1 MYINRTKNHLIQNQ
15 LRRLR
20 TLTERGDT
28 VVEVLISIAVVSL
41 VLGGAFVTAN
51 RSLQGTRDAQER
63 QNALKMAE
71 AQVEKIKYTAGANP
85 QSIFGASTPAGYCI
99 VSGGVWDESDPR
111 CTFDGN
117 GFAPATTQP
126 SYDVTITRS
135 GNLFTVR
142 STWTKIGTDRQN
154 TVELKYRAYP

>member
-1 MYINRTKNHLIQNQ
+1 MIKNHTIKK
-15 LRRLR
+15 RLR
-20 TLTERGDT
+20 TLAERGDT

-71 AQVEKIKYTAGANP
+71 AQVEKIKYTAGATP
-85 QSIFGASTPAGYCI
+85 QVIFGTSTPAAYCLLA
-99 VSGGVWDESDPR
+99 GAALDESDTR

-117 GFAPATTQP
+117 GISPASGQP
-126 SYDVTITRS
+126 TYDVTITRS